1 MKVQVLVSKPKSLDI
16 TLNEMMEKWH
26 MLELIPGL
34 ECHFYTYD
42 KSLTSEE
49 ISNIIDSDTE
59 AVIGVYLRK
68 DLITEDF
75 FIKHPKLKYM
85 AGMAHG
91 YEEFDVELTHK
102 YGVTITNTAYGASTI
117 AEFAFALLLD
127 ICHKVELHSSYV
139 KTHDWVNDPSPRY
152 MFGLSDQIEL
162 NGMTFGIIGL
172 GKIGYHAA
180 LIAKGFGMNV
190 ISFNRHLKTGAEY
203 DLIEQVSLDEVLS
216 RSDVISLHT
225 PLTDATKNIIN
236 KESIAKMK
244 DGVILINT
252 SRGGLINEDDLVNAL
267 NSGKIYAAGL
277 DVISEEP
284 PRHDLGILHCE
295 NATITD
301 HIAYLPKTS
310 RLRSVSVA
318 ISNFKAYLDGCPTS
332 VINK

>member
-117 AEFAFALLLD
+117 AHSGGCGGGKQPVRRDPRHAEPVQPVRRGQLYPSGGGCAREPFEPHDRRRAPAHFAL
-127 ICHKVELHSSYV
+127 
-139 KTHDWVNDPSPRY
+139 P
-152 MFGLSDQIEL
+152 G
-162 NGMTFGIIGL
+162 
-172 GKIGYHAA
+172 
-180 LIAKGFGMNV
+180 
-190 ISFNRHLKTGAEY
+190 
-203 DLIEQVSLDEVLS
+203 
-216 RSDVISLHT
+216 
-225 PLTDATKNIIN
+225 
-236 KESIAKMK
+236 
-244 DGVILINT
+244 
-252 SRGGLINEDDLVNAL
+252 
-267 NSGKIYAAGL
+267 
-277 DVISEEP
+277 
-284 PRHDLGILHCE
+284 
-295 NATITD
+295 
-301 HIAYLPKTS
+301 
-310 RLRSVSVA
+310 
-318 ISNFKAYLDGCPTS
+318 
-332 VINK
+332 

>member
-117 AEFAFALLLD
+117 AEFAFSSSLPWLLIPFTTL
-127 ICHKVELHSSYV
+127 C
-139 KTHDWVNDPSPRY
+139 PSP
-152 MFGLSDQIEL
+152 DD
-162 NGMTFGIIGL
+162 
-172 GKIGYHAA
+172 A
-180 LIAKGFGMNV
+180 LTTN
-190 ISFNRHLKTGAEY
+190 
-203 DLIEQVSLDEVLS
+203 
-216 RSDVISLHT
+216 
-225 PLTDATKNIIN
+225 
-236 KESIAKMK
+236 
-244 DGVILINT
+244 
-252 SRGGLINEDDLVNAL
+252 
-267 NSGKIYAAGL
+267 
-277 DVISEEP
+277 P
-284 PRHDLGILHCE
+284 PG
-295 NATITD
+295 
-301 HIAYLPKTS
+301 HIQKL
-310 RLRSVSVA
+310 
-318 ISNFKAYLDGCPTS
+318 
-332 VINK
+332 

>member
-68 DLITEDF
+68 DLITEDL

-190 ISFNRHLKTGAEY
+190 ISFNSHLKTGAEY
-203 DLIEQVSLDEVLS
+203 DFIEQVSLDEVLS

>member
-1 MKVQVLVSKPKSLDI
+1 
-16 TLNEMMEKWH
+16 
-26 MLELIPGL
+26 
-34 ECHFYTYD
+34 
-42 KSLTSEE
+42 
-49 ISNIIDSDTE
+49 
-59 AVIGVYLRK
+59 
-68 DLITEDF
+68 
-75 FIKHPKLKYM
+75 
-85 AGMAHG
+85 
-91 YEEFDVELTHK
+91 
-102 YGVTITNTAYGASTI
+102 
-117 AEFAFALLLD
+117 
-127 ICHKVELHSSYV
+127 
-139 KTHDWVNDPSPRY
+139 

-203 DLIEQVSLDEVLS
+203 DFIEQVSLDEVLS

-284 PRHDLGILHCE
+284 PRHDLEILHCE

>member
-127 ICHKVELHSSYV
+127 ICAI
-139 KTHDWVNDPSPRY
+139 R
-152 MFGLSDQIEL
+152 L
-162 NGMTFGIIGL
+162 NFTAAMLRHMTG
-172 GKIGYHAA
+172 
-180 LIAKGFGMNV
+180 
-190 ISFNRHLKTGAEY
+190 
-203 DLIEQVSLDEVLS
+203 
-216 RSDVISLHT
+216 
-225 PLTDATKNIIN
+225 
-236 KESIAKMK
+236 
-244 DGVILINT
+244 
-252 SRGGLINEDDLVNAL
+252 
-267 NSGKIYAAGL
+267 
-277 DVISEEP
+277 
-284 PRHDLGILHCE
+284 
-295 NATITD
+295 
-301 HIAYLPKTS
+301 
-310 RLRSVSVA
+310 
-318 ISNFKAYLDGCPTS
+318 
-332 VINK
+332 

>member
-75 FIKHPKLKYM
+75 FIKHAKLKYM

-117 AEFAFALLLD
+117 AEFAFALLLN

-203 DLIEQVSLDEVLS
+203 DFIEQVSLDEVLS

-225 PLTDATKNIIN
+225 P
-236 KESIAKMK
+236 
-244 DGVILINT
+244 
-252 SRGGLINEDDLVNAL
+252 RGGLINEDDLVNAL

>member
-75 FIKHPKLKYM
+75 FIKHAKLKYM

-203 DLIEQVSLDEVLS
+203 DFIEQVSLDQVLS

-225 PLTDATKNIIN
+225 PLTDATKTLLI
-236 KESIAKMK
+236 KE
-244 DGVILINT
+244 
-252 SRGGLINEDDLVNAL
+252 AL
-267 NSGKIYAAGL
+267 LK
-277 DVISEEP
+277 
-284 PRHDLGILHCE
+284 
-295 NATITD
+295 
-301 HIAYLPKTS
+301 
-310 RLRSVSVA
+310 
-318 ISNFKAYLDGCPTS
+318 
-332 VINK
+332 